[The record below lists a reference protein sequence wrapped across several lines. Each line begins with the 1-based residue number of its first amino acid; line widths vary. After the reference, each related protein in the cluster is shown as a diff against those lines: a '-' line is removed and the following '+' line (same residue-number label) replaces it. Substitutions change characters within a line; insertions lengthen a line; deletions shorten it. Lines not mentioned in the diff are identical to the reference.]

1 MRIHGFGTGSVEER
15 DRSKAEPNAQVPPSQ
30 GGDRDAVVVSSGTQM
45 LSAAVSRGS
54 AVRSERVASVRAQIQ
69 SGTYVIDRDK
79 LANRIADDE
88 LERAGGR

>member
-1 MRIHGFGTGSVEER
+1 V
-15 DRSKAEPNAQVPPSQ
+15 A
-30 GGDRDAVVVSSGTQM
+30 SGTQV
-45 LSAAVSRGS
+45 LSAAVSRDS

-69 SGTYVIDRDK
+69 SGTYAIDRDK